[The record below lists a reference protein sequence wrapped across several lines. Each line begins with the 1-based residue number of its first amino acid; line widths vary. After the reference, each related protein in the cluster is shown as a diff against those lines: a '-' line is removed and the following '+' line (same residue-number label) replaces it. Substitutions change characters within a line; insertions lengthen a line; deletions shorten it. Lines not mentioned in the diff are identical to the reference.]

1 MTLKL
6 KSGAYDLPAGAFAL
20 AEKLIPIALK
30 FFKNGG
36 DPAHDFLH
44 VDRVLRLAITI
55 AKTEKAV
62 NYEELIAMIV
72 LHDIGRQQEI
82 ISKGEQQHHVW
93 GAVKAEKILKR
104 ETNFSDEQ
112 IVKICNGIREHRGSM
127 SVPCTSLESKI
138 LKDADKID
146 SLGDVGFARTFT
158 YAGVLLQPYY
168 SFNVFEGE
176 EEEDVYTVE
185 QEYETKLS
193 LVHTKME
200 TRKGQE
206 LALKRAERLR
216 ERFENFKAEVQGVI

>member
-30 FFKNGG
+30 FFKDGG

-55 AKTEKAV
+55 AKTEKEV
-62 NYEELIAMIV
+62 NYEELVSMVI
-72 LHDIGRQQEI
+72 LHDIGRKQEVLRPEI
-82 ISKGEQQHHVW
+82 RHEIW
-93 GAVKAEKILKR
+93 GADKASKILKK
-104 ETNFSDEQ
+104 ETNFSDKQ
-112 IVKICNGIREHRGSM
+112 IEKICNGIREHRGSM